1 MPKLSSKNQITVPV
15 SVLDEVGL
23 RPGDHVI
30 VRAAGKGRLEVEG
43 RRDFIEAFAG
53 SMPPG
58 TWPPGEI
65 DALRD
70 EWER

>member
-1 MPKLSSKNQITVPV
+1 MPRLSSKNQITVPV
-15 SVLDEVGL
+15 SVLAEVGL
-23 RPGDHVI
+23 RSGDAVI
-30 VRAAGKGRLEVEG
+30 VRPAGPGRVEVEG
-43 RRDFIEAFAG
+43 VRDLIDRFAG

-65 DALRD
+65 DRLRD

>member
-15 SVLDEVGL
+15 SVLEEVGL
-23 RPGDHVI
+23 SPGDNVI
-30 VRAAGKGRLEVEG
+30 VRPAGPGRLEIEG
-43 RRDFIEAFAG
+43 VHDFIKAFAG

>member
-15 SVLDEVGL
+15 SVLEEVGL
-23 RPGDHVI
+23 RPGDHVD

-43 RRDFIEAFAG
+43 VPDFIKTFAG

-70 EWER
+70 ECER